1 MRHVPKLKGR
11 NPFHVLKQLSGQEA
25 SQGVQA
31 DAMTINQESISLLS
45 QFNISS
51 FNIAD
56 FISELITLN
65 DSRGYTNNDVLEYI
79 LSQAKA
85 RDLFARL
92 SK

>member
-1 MRHVPKLKGR
+1 MIHVPKLKGR
-11 NPFHVLKQLSGQEA
+11 NPFHVLKQLSGQEV

-65 DSRGYTNNDVLEYI
+65 DSRGFTNNDVLEYI
-79 LSQAKA
+79 LSQAKV

>member
-1 MRHVPKLKGR
+1 LK
-11 NPFHVLKQLSGQEA
+11 NLSGSA
-25 SQGVQA
+25 DPSQPQA

-51 FNIAD
+51 FSIAE

-65 DSRGYTNNDVLEYI
+65 DSRGFSNNDVLDYI
-79 LSQAKA
+79 LSQPKV

-92 SK
+92 SKPQSS